1 MQEPAPGGI
10 WNRPF
15 LFLYLSACINGG
27 KCKCAFCTGYQTS
40 SNFSFLRSLA
50 PFKVEFSL
58 FVRCFLFFFF
68 LVRQWTLTS
77 LLRRFSRVR
86 TQLRTLCSLMLSTWG
101 WVSYFVH
108 SAHTFNFSDHNVC
121 VWWNRR
127 RVCVWRTAIGF
138 CVCACVCVLL
148 FLMRCL
154 LINNLTAGCSQQHIN
169 KHTRVH
175 TLYSGVAVYSR
186 TSYCLL
192 QTVTLS
198 RTHCCTALLCF
209 PRFLPAG
216 RLTSLYNIQI
226 LLIAMQAFVV
236 FTVHIF

>member
-1 MQEPAPGGI
+1 MKHWILASCSKPNNTEAEPSLLFQMQEPAPGGI
-10 WNRPF
+10 WNRSF

-138 CVCACVCVLL
+138 CVCACVCPRLSNAVSAHKQLNRRL
-148 FLMRCL
+148 FP
-154 LINNLTAGCSQQHIN
+154 A
-169 KHTRVH
+169 
-175 TLYSGVAVYSR
+175 
-186 TSYCLL
+186 
-192 QTVTLS
+192 
-198 RTHCCTALLCF
+198 THK
-209 PRFLPAG
+209 
-216 RLTSLYNIQI
+216 
-226 LLIAMQAFVV
+226 
-236 FTVHIF
+236 